1 MYLVVSHQ
9 EDIFWYPD
17 SKQRYVFQLPSSL
30 HPHSFLL
37 ELFQLLSHVWLFV
50 TPWTEECQN
59 CLSFTVSQ
67 SLLKL
72 MSIESMIPANHL
84 ILCRP
89 LLLLPSIFS
98 SISVQL
104 LVTTGT
110 VACQAPLSMEFS
122 RQEYWGGLPFPP
134 PRDLPNTGMEPKSL
148 TSSALAVDS
157 LPLSHLGSPY
167 TYIHTYIHICMHKFK
182 DTFDHLYRKQV
193 SKEKQSET
201 QSPLATEVVK

>member
-17 SKQRYVFQLPSSL
+17 SKQCYVFQLPNSL

-50 TPWTEECQN
+50 TPWTEECQAS
-59 CLSFTVSQ
+59 LSFTVSQ

-72 MSIESMIPANHL
+72 MTIESMIPPNHL

-89 LLLLPSIFS
+89 LLLLPSIFP

-122 RQEYWGGLPFPP
+122 RQGCSGGLPFPP
-134 PRDLPNTGMEPKSL
+134 PGDLPNAGMEPKSL

-157 LPLSHLGSPY
+157 LPLSHLGIPY
-167 TYIHTYIHICMHKFK
+167 TYTHTYMYHKFK

-201 QSPLATEVVK
+201 QRPLATEVVK

>member
-1 MYLVVSHQ
+1 MNTAPRRVLCCAQ
-9 EDIFWYPD
+9 I
-17 SKQRYVFQLPSSL
+17 
-30 HPHSFLL
+30 
-37 ELFQLLSHVWLFV
+37 LSPVGLFV
-50 TPWTEECQN
+50 TPWIVVYLAL
-59 CLSFTVSQ
+59 LS
-67 SLLKL
+67 LGL
-72 MSIESMIPANHL
+72 
-84 ILCRP
+84 
-89 LLLLPSIFS
+89 
-98 SISVQL
+98 
-104 LVTTGT
+104 
-110 VACQAPLSMEFS
+110 S

-201 QSPLATEVVK
+201 SNTWQ